1 MSPMV
6 ASIIVTVVMVII
18 LTIINVY
25 SALKH
30 PEKYQKMSD
39 EANKKIDEIKTS
51 VTNNVSWEDAK
62 RQAAIEIEI
71 EEKIKAEKKAAK
83 QAAKQAAKIA
93 KQNKGK

>member
-1 MSPMV
+1 MSPIV
-6 ASIIVTVVMVII
+6 TSIIITVVMVTI

-51 VTNNVSWEDAK
+51 VVNNVSWEEAK
-62 RQAAIEIEI
+62 KQAAIEIEL
-71 EEKIKAEKKAAK
+71 EEQRKAEKKAAK
-83 QAAKQAAKIA
+83 QAAKLA